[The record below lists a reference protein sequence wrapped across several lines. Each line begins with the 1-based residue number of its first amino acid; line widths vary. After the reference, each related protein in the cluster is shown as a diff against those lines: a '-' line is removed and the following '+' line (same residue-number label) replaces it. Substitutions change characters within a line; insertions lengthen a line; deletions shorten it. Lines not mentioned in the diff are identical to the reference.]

1 MSIASLR
8 GIRQFGHVSSDGKR
22 CGRDFIQ
29 LRFIENSMK
38 LSRVGIVIPSKAVKN
53 AVERNR
59 VRRLIRESVRQMSDV
74 NQMPAIRD
82 GFDIVFMVRSLPKVD
97 SMHFVKEKITE
108 LLDLSNLLNESTR
121 EITN

>member
-1 MSIASLR
+1 MTIASLR
-8 GIRQFGHVSSDGKR
+8 GIRQFGHVSNYGKR

-29 LRFIENSMK
+29 LRFVENSMK
-38 LSRVGIVIPSKAVKN
+38 LSRVGIVIPAKAVKH

-59 VRRLIRESVRQMSDV
+59 VRRLIKESVRQTS
-74 NQMPAIRD
+74 AIKN

-97 SMHFVKEKITE
+97 HMHFVKDKIIE
-108 LLDLSNLLNESTR
+108 LLDLSNLLNERTL

>member
-38 LSRVGIVIPSKAVKN
+38 LSRVGIVIPAKAVKN
-53 AVERNR
+53 AVDRNR
-59 VRRLIRESVRQMSDV
+59 VRRLIRESVRQTA
-74 NQMPAIRD
+74 AIRD

-97 SMHFVKEKITE
+97 NMHFVKEKITE
-108 LLDLSNLLNESTR
+108 LLELSHLLNV
-121 EITN
+121 